1 MKERRAARRSLFS
14 PIAVGAMLVTNPDNG
29 AKRGKKQMA
38 KQIPEIGRWYQ
49 DAVEDVLFEV
59 VAVDERTATVEVQY
73 EDGEVGEFDF
83 DTWVQLVVLPAE
95 APEDWRVPYELSS
108 EDDQDPDA
116 VMVPDNF
123 SDPLVSLE
131 GDSWFDLDDL
141 P

>member
-1 MKERRAARRSLFS
+1 
-14 PIAVGAMLVTNPDNG
+14 
-29 AKRGKKQMA
+29 MA

-59 VAVDERTATVEVQY
+59 VAVDEHTSTVEVQY

-83 DTWVQLVVLPAE
+83 DTWLQLVVLPAE

-116 VMVPDNF
+116 VLVPDNF
-123 SDPLVSLE
+123 SDPLASLE